1 MVGPVTGPPLM
12 LNQPRSTVFHDS
24 SSSRESLIDPPAE
37 FRFRSLAA
45 VFVIAAVVVL
55 CRIAWVKAELQSRYL
70 DALTATT
77 VEYEVIPARDG
88 RILTEAADVLA
99 TDVEQYSV
107 QVHYRWLQDPV
118 DKAWLRRR
126 VRRQL
131 SATERKDP
139 DAVQRASAHLLE
151 QRQAM
156 WNQLAL
162 ITGMTAADF
171 QAAQLSIQQRVQ
183 RIADSVNRRR
193 QEMLSEPTVDEQSES
208 GFLLS
213 LASSLR
219 AALTTTPRRHL
230 QDRIVVREEES
241 WHEVTADVSLQVA
254 ARIHEQTH
262 LLPGVRVVAGSQ
274 RTYPLSFAAAHI
286 VGARTSIRDSDSN
299 AAIRDL
305 LPNQTL
311 PGAWVPRL
319 GRFGI
324 ERSYD
329 HQLHGIPGLRKI
341 VRSRRMEVLES
352 EVERHPVSGRDVVM
366 TLHVPLQQHAERL
379 LAEALLDRPAE
390 LLGVSQGEQDSD
402 KSPQPV
408 PTGGS
413 IVVLDAQTGRTIVAA
428 SAPAFSLQL
437 FTSGSSSEWAAAN
450 QDPRHPFLS
459 RTTSMALPPGSVIK
473 PLTAIAAL
481 ESGRLDPDA
490 AFHCQGFLSRPNQQ
504 RCLIYRLY
512 GRGHGDITL
521 TQALAESCNV
531 YFFHAA
537 QQMQFSQLRHWCE
550 QFGLGRETGIDLPF
564 ESPGNVPGTHA
575 ATAETETRFRR
586 EVLGLAIGQSSLTVT
601 PLQMARIMAAI
612 ANDGWLVTPHVVSSD
627 GTART
632 TSDIDDRPREITRQ
646 KISGVTQETLARVRE
661 GLQAVVQQPNGS
673 GYQHVQLEGIAIA
686 GKTGTAETGS
696 GKADHAWFAG
706 YVPADQP
713 RYAFAVVLEHGGS
726 GGQVAGPIVREMVRG
741 MLQLKLLP

>member
-1 MVGPVTGPPLM
+1 M
-12 LNQPRSTVFHDS
+12 LNQPRSTAFHDVS
-24 SSSRESLIDPPAE
+24 GSRESLIDPPAD

-45 VFVIAAVVVL
+45 VFVIAAVIVL
-55 CRIAWVKAELQSRYL
+55 GRIAWVKAELQSRYL
-70 DALTATT
+70 AALNATT

-99 TDVEQYSV
+99 TDVDQYSV

-118 DKAWLRRR
+118 DEAWLRRQ
-126 VRRQL
+126 VRRRL
-131 SATERKDP
+131 SATERKDA
-139 DAVQRASAHLLE
+139 DTVQNASAQLLD
-151 QRQAM
+151 QRRQM
-156 WNQLAL
+156 WKQLAHT
-162 ITGMTAADF
+162 TGMTIAEF
-171 QAAQLSIQQRVQ
+171 QDAQTSIQQRVQ
-183 RIADSVNRRR
+183 RIADAVNRRR
-193 QEMLSEPTVDEQSES
+193 QDVLAEPLLTDPQKE

-219 AALTTTPRRHL
+219 AALTTTPRRNL

-241 WHEVTADVSLQVA
+241 WHEVTGDVSLQVA

-262 LLPGVRVVAGSQ
+262 LLPGVRVVAGS
-274 RTYPLSFAAAHI
+274 RRIYPLSSVAAHL
-286 VGARTSIRDSDSN
+286 VGARTPIRESDSDV
-299 AAIRDL
+299 ATQDL

-311 PGAWVPRL
+311 SESWIPRI
-319 GRFGI
+319 GRFGV

-329 HQLHGIPGLRKI
+329 HQLHGVPGLRRI
-341 VRSRRMEVLES
+341 VRSPRLEVVES
-352 EVERHPVSGRDVVM
+352 EIERHPVSGRDVVM

-390 LLGVSQGEQDSD
+390 LLNAAQDQPQAGQT
-402 KSPQPV
+402 PQPV

-413 IVVLDAQTGRTIVAA
+413 IVVLDAHSGRILVAA

-459 RTTSMALPPGSVIK
+459 RITSMALPPGSVIK

-481 ESGRLDPDA
+481 ESGHLDPDA
-490 AFHCQGFLSRPNQQ
+490 SFHCQGFLSRPDQQ

-512 GRGHGDITL
+512 GRGHGDIAL

-537 QQMQFSQLRHWCE
+537 QQMQFSQLRDWCE
-550 QFGLGRETGIDLPF
+550 RFGLGRETGIDLPF
-564 ESPGNVPGTHA
+564 EKAGNVPGNRVL
-575 ATAETETRFRR
+575 TADAQQRFRR

-632 TSDIDDRPREITRQ
+632 TSDIDDRPREIRRQ
-646 KISGVTQETLARVRE
+646 KISGLTPETLVRIRE
-661 GLQAVVQQPNGS
+661 GLQAVVQQPYGS
-673 GYQHVQLEGIAIA
+673 GYQHVRLEGIAIA
-686 GKTGTAETGS
+686 GKTGTAETAP

-706 YVPADQP
+706 YVPAEQP

-726 GGQVAGPIVREMVRG
+726 GGQTAGPIAREIVNRM
-741 MLQLKLLP
+741 MQLQLLR